1 MCPDAPYFII
11 LLCLMPDDFTRQEE
25 STGAWV
31 KQCICLVIRQVYSQ
45 LSRFSNVQYN
55 ISFTDPPL
63 GPRIWQNVT

>member
-45 LSRFSNVQYN
+45 LSS
-55 ISFTDPPL
+55 ILHS
-63 GPRIWQNVT
+63 GPGFGKMLLEVDDIYKYHH